1 MNYIHNLSAIV
12 AMDTQKGIGLNNKL
26 PWHYKKDLL
35 WFKQKTINKKI
46 IMGRNTFQSIL
57 QQNNNELLSQ
67 RQHIV
72 LSKQDIQHPNVIF
85 FNKFFDIIN
94 EVQENPSQ
102 EYVLIGGAQL
112 YNTALPLVN
121 NLYLTKIK
129 KQYPC
134 DTFIDIDKYPFHAAK
149 TYYDYT
155 EDDLNFT
162 VYKRS

>member
-1 MNYIHNLSAIV
+1 MNLIHNLSAIV
-12 AMDTQKGIGLNNKL
+12 AMDNQKGIGLNNKL

-57 QQNNNELLSQ
+57 QQNNNQLLPH
-67 RQHIV
+67 RHHIV
-72 LSKQDIQHPNVIF
+72 LSKQNIQYPNVIF
-85 FNKFFDIIN
+85 FDKLFDILN
-94 EVQENPSQ
+94 EVQENPLQ
-102 EYVLIGGAQL
+102 EYILIGGAQL

-129 KQYPC
+129 KQYHC
-134 DTFIDIDKYPFHAAK
+134 DTFIDIDKYPFHTAR

-155 EDDLNFT
+155 EDELNFT